1 MSVATRATPTRP
13 AAARATRG
21 ITRTVGPL
29 RAHGPS
35 LLGLLLIAA
44 LLPLRSNWGA
54 ALALIGLVFT
64 IPGVTALR
72 AARVPASRLSA
83 YPVYVPAA
91 SLGVMLAA
99 GLAADLLGPLLGDPH
114 PLHGLA
120 TAYGV
125 LALTFALWLAGLGSP
140 SSARLPW
147 RRALEDPLCLVPL
160 ALCPLSA
167 LGALLLSAGHG
178 PVVARISILVDL
190 AALCGGL
197 LFAQRLGRR
206 RAVTLLFSVGLAVAW
221 SWSLRS
227 QEIVG
232 FDISTEL
239 YVAQHTQAAG
249 IWHTLHDHDPYG
261 AMLSVTVLPST
272 LAALCGCSP
281 LIALKVLYPAL
292 GALLPVSVFLLGERL
307 LSRRF
312 AFGAACLMLSQ
323 AYFFQQLPE
332 LARQEV
338 ALVFFAALAAVV
350 LERGMRQST
359 RVLLAVAMALGV
371 VACHYSSTYLAIPL
385 FAVALVLR
393 TAFARRRELPIIGW
407 SLLAATLALAGGA
420 AVWYGAVTRSASNVG
435 AFVATLEDRGLNLLP
450 SDGGAINTFLNGNNV
465 HSVPPE
471 ELQALAVRVDHR
483 LAPYLHTLP
492 AARDRRYRL
501 HAATVPSPPERSRAA
516 WTAVNTYFLPVYNE
530 LLLVAFSLGALIMLL
545 RRRGP
550 PFAAEL
556 GALACGALAFL
567 VFIRFSATAAA
578 AYNQTRA
585 LLQSLLIAAV
595 PAAWLLERLL
605 ARLRPLAV
613 RIGWV
618 ALSAAVC
625 LVFAQQSGAFA
636 VAFGGATSLNLSAS
650 GEDFER
656 YYETPAELSGAR
668 YAERV
673 AAHSIL
679 YGDRYGQLR
688 IFATSGRPV
697 LTQVMP
703 RTLDRYAWIYATRTN
718 LRLHRARAQIGNDYS
733 VYRWPGAFIDRH
745 YNTVYDDGDSRVF
758 HG

>member
-1 MSVATRATPTRP
+1 MAVATPTRRVAP
-13 AAARATRG
+13 RVSHRAPQVT
-21 ITRTVGPL
+21 GPL

-35 LLGLLLIAA
+35 LLGLALIAV
-44 LLPLRSNWGA
+44 LLPLRANWGA
-54 ALALIGLVFT
+54 ALVLVCLIFT
-64 IPGVTALR
+64 VPGVIALR
-72 AARVPASRLSA
+72 AVRIPASRLLA

-91 SLGVMLAA
+91 SLFVILGG
-99 GLAADLLGPLLGDPH
+99 GLAADLVAPGLGYAH
-114 PLHGLA
+114 PLHGLI
-120 TAYGV
+120 TAYAV
-125 LALTFALWLAGLGSP
+125 LAAALLLWFAGLASP
-140 SSARLPW
+140 GSARLPW
-147 RRALEDPLCLVPL
+147 RRALEDPLCLVPI

-167 LGALLLSAGHG
+167 LGALLLSGGHG
-178 PVVARISILVDL
+178 ATVARISIVVDV
-190 AALCGGL
+190 AALFAGL
-197 LFAQRLGRR
+197 LFAGRLDRR
-206 RAVTLLFSVGLAVAW
+206 RAVTLLFSCGLAVAW

-239 YVAQHTQAAG
+239 YVAQHAQTIG
-249 IWHTLHDHDPYG
+249 IWHTVHHNDPYG

-281 LIALKVLYPAL
+281 LIVLKVLFPL
-292 GALLPVSVFLLGERL
+292 FSALLPVSLFLLGERL

-312 AFGAACLMLSQ
+312 AFGAACLMITQ

-350 LERGMRQST
+350 VERGMRQWT
-359 RVLLAVAMALGV
+359 QVVLAVAMALGV
-371 VACHYSSTYLAIPL
+371 VVSHYSSTYLAIPL
-385 FAVALVLR
+385 FVAALVAR
-393 TAFARRRELPIIGW
+393 TAIARWRKLPIIAW
-407 SLLAATLALAGGA
+407 SLLAGTIALAGGA
-420 AVWYGAVTRSASNVG
+420 AVWYGAITRSASNVG
-435 AFVATLEDRGLNLLP
+435 AFATTLEDHGLNLLP

-465 HSVPPE
+465 HNVPPDK
-471 ELQALAVRVDHR
+471 LQTLAVHVNHR

-492 AARDRRYRL
+492 AARSKRYAL
-501 HAATVPSPPERSRAA
+501 HAATAPSPPERSRTA
-516 WTAVNTYFLPVYNE
+516 WTAVNTYFMPVYNE
-530 LLLVAFSLGALIMLL
+530 LLLVAFSLGAIIMLL

-556 GALACGALAFL
+556 GALAFGALAFL

-578 AYNQTRA
+578 AYNETRA
-585 LLQSLLIAAV
+585 LLQSLVIVAV

-605 ARLRPLAV
+605 ARLRPVAARV
-613 RIGWV
+613 GWV

-625 LVFAQQSGAFA
+625 LVFAQQSGAFS
-636 VAFGGATSLNLSAS
+636 VAFGGGTSLNLASS

-656 YYETPAELSGAR
+656 YYETPAELTGAR
-668 YAERV
+668 YAEKA

-697 LTQVMP
+697 LTEVMP
-703 RTLDRYAWIYATRTN
+703 RTLDQYAWIYGTRTN
-718 LRLHRARAQIGNDYS
+718 LRLHHTRAQIGNYYS
-733 VYRWPGAFIDRH
+733 VYRWPSGFIDRY
-745 YNTVYDDGDSRVF
+745 YNTVYDNGDSQVF